1 MIDEVAAALQREVED
16 TALIKRFRQKATAG
30 NKDECLKIMNEN
42 LGKKVKKTL
51 IPKMTRCF
59 DYQKDKIKEELEE
72 IKLR

>member
-42 LGKKVKKTL
+42 LGKKTKT
-51 IPKMTRCF
+51 IFVPKMIAYF
-59 DYQKDKIKEELEE
+59 EA
-72 IKLR
+72 KLK